1 MKKGHMKK
9 DHVKKDGEDSN
20 VKQEGN
26 KPNNRPPFAG
36 MRSKKNRRIIPKRPG

>member
-1 MKKGHMKK
+1 MKKGDMKK

-26 KPNNRPPFAG
+26 KQNNRPPFAG
-36 MRSKKNRRIIPKRPG
+36 MRSKKNRRIIPKWPG